1 MNRVLLFVAAVAFC
15 GLVTAG
21 AFWLLDLA
29 IGNMLHPAWG
39 FALGAAAALASYVRT
54 GWADRRRGRKA

>member
-1 MNRVLLFVAAVAFC
+1 MNRVLLVVAVVTFC

-29 IGNMLHPAWG
+29 IGEMPHPAWG
-39 FALGAAAALASYVRT
+39 FGLGAAAAIASYART
-54 GWADRRRGRKA
+54 GWEDRQRRRRA

>member
-1 MNRVLLFVAAVAFC
+1 MNRVLLVVGVVTFC

-29 IGNMLHPAWG
+29 VGDMPHPAWG
-39 FALGAAAALASYVRT
+39 FGLGAAAGVASYLRT
-54 GWADRRRGRKA
+54 GWADRRRRGRA